1 MNLFLAMFLCYLAV
15 RGGAGESNVI
25 GSNETVRAVVGQ
37 DAILPCHLEPPF
49 DVTTVL
55 VIWKRNGTDVHVQR
69 HEYVK
74 QHENNRT
81 SLFKDEMH
89 RGNISLKL
97 VNVTKQDE
105 GSYTCHVPTL
115 QSKVKFGNVTLVVEL
130 EENVRGNRTEGVD
143 PENGNDQVAVIAG
156 VGGVLGVL
164 ATAAVIGFV
173 IWKKRKNTDNRG
185 SPPVGYCVAGSDAAA
200 PGDGGGELSAGQNP
214 PEEEIELSEG
224 SQPLQEVESA
234 HPLQAVVAD
243 VDTQDQR
250 GQRWRLHGSE
260 PRRRGRGS
268 GLRKQSNSEQG
279 DCSAF

>member
-115 QSKVKFGNVTLVVEL
+115 QSKVKFGNVTLVV
-130 EENVRGNRTEGVD
+130 
-143 PENGNDQVAVIAG
+143 A
-156 VGGVLGVL
+156 
-164 ATAAVIGFV
+164 
-173 IWKKRKNTDNRG
+173 DNRG

>member
-143 PENGNDQVAVIAG
+143 PENGNDQGPERTKMA
-156 VGGVLGVL
+156 
-164 ATAAVIGFV
+164 
-173 IWKKRKNTDNRG
+173 
-185 SPPVGYCVAGSDAAA
+185 SPRV
-200 PGDGGGELSAGQNP
+200 
-214 PEEEIELSEG
+214 
-224 SQPLQEVESA
+224 
-234 HPLQAVVAD
+234 
-243 VDTQDQR
+243 
-250 GQRWRLHGSE
+250 
-260 PRRRGRGS
+260 
-268 GLRKQSNSEQG
+268 
-279 DCSAF
+279 